1 MRNTFGIW
9 AVGKT
14 THELPLL
21 FTVCLKKKPL
31 LFKGYFFYVCLI
43 SETLFHYVKHIKLD
57 ISAFNNS
64 VVKAFQLLE
73 HFTPDKPTWGVREL
87 AYELGANKST
97 TYRLMATLNSLG
109 VLKKDEETEKYSL
122 GLKLFELGHRV
133 DLHSAF
139 IAKTHPIL
147 EEVVAEITETVHLG
161 ILKEGQVLM
170 VDRLESP
177 QGLKLNSSIGSY
189 SPAYCTSLG
198 KILLSNLD
206 KKAFDAYFEH
216 TEFSPFTQ
224 HTILEKKPLQKELAK
239 IRKQGFALDKE
250 EKEYGLICLGVPV
263 FNRKGEMIA
272 ALSAAGPAQRFKAHM
287 LKEYVQIL
295 RKGANL
301 IQQKLGSFKP

>member
-1 MRNTFGIW
+1 M
-9 AVGKT
+9 
-14 THELPLL
+14 
-21 FTVCLKKKPL
+21 
-31 LFKGYFFYVCLI
+31 
-43 SETLFHYVKHIKLD
+43 FHYVKRLSMEL
-57 ISAFNNS
+57 SAFNNS
-64 VVKAFQLLE
+64 VIKAFKLLE

-139 IAKTHPIL
+139 IAKIHPVL
-147 EEVVAEITETVHLG
+147 EEVAAEITETVHLG

-170 VDRLESP
+170 IDRLESP

-198 KILLSNLD
+198 KILLSDLD
-206 KKAFDAYFEH
+206 KEAFEAYFDH
-216 TEFSPFTQ
+216 TEFSAFTQ
-224 HTILEKKPLQKELAK
+224 HTIVEKELLEKELRK
-239 IRKQGFALDKE
+239 VRKQGFALDRE

-263 FNRKGEMIA
+263 FNTSGEMIA

-295 RKGANL
+295 RKGSTI
-301 IQQKLGSFKP
+301 IQEKLGSFKP

>member
-1 MRNTFGIW
+1 M
-9 AVGKT
+9 
-14 THELPLL
+14 E
-21 FTVCLKKKPL
+21 
-31 LFKGYFFYVCLI
+31 
-43 SETLFHYVKHIKLD
+43 

-73 HFTPDKPTWGVREL
+73 HFTADKPSWGVREL

-139 IAKTHPIL
+139 IAKTHPVL

-198 KILLSNLD
+198 KILLADLD
-206 KKAFDAYFEH
+206 EEAFGSYYEH
-216 TEFSPFTQ
+216 TEFSSFTQ
-224 HTILEKKPLQKELAK
+224 HTIVEKELLEKELHK
-239 IRKQGFALDKE
+239 VRKQGFALDRE

-263 FNRKGEMIA
+263 FNARGEMIA
-272 ALSAAGPAQRFKAHM
+272 ALSAAGPAQRFKSQM

-295 RKGANL
+295 KNGASL